1 MNRIKAWLRLMR
13 LGNAPTVLSALTGA
27 WALYGGEPFQVA
39 GVGVAIVAAYIGGM
53 LLNDVFDLPFDQLHH
68 PDRPLPQGSISR
80 SHGIAAAILC
90 GILTLALAGSQAQ
103 TEAVILLAAIVLYSW
118 CHKSSVWRAA
128 LLLGICRGMAV
139 LLAAATLGDGA
150 SGISTPIVLTLT
162 IAHGAGGA
170 AITVAASQEHQ
181 QRPGP
186 GGVVPLTRLLPL
198 GVFVLLDPPGSTF
211 TDWAT
216 DPGMLAMLGWLVWE
230 VACERKRRSDEPGQ
244 AVGAWIAGFSAVDL
258 VVASWVLHVPSMAL
272 ATICFVLS
280 RVLQRFLPAT

>member
-1 MNRIKAWLRLMR
+1 MLPRFFRR
-13 LGNAPTVLSALTGA
+13 RLTGA

-68 PDRPLPQGSISR
+68 PDRPLPQGFISR

-139 LLAAATLGDGA
+139 LLAAAMLGDGA

-162 IAHGAGGA
+162 VAHGAGGA

-198 GVFVLLDPPGSTF
+198 GVFVLLDPREVRLQTGRRI
-211 TDWAT
+211 
-216 DPGMLAMLGWLVWE
+216 LACGPCWDGWFGKLHASESGEAMSRDRRLGLGLPASRRWIWWLLRGCCMCHRW
-230 VACERKRRSDEPGQ
+230 RWRR
-244 AVGAWIAGFSAVDL
+244 
-258 VVASWVLHVPSMAL
+258 
-272 ATICFVLS
+272 FVLF
-280 RVLQRFLPAT
+280 FLASCRDFFPQPETLMA

>member
-1 MNRIKAWLRLMR
+1 MTTTTAWLRLMR
-13 LGNAPTVLSALTGA
+13 LGNAPTAVSAIAGA
-27 WALYGGEPFQVA
+27 WALYGGEPLQVA

-53 LLNDVFDLPFDQLHH
+53 LLNDVFDQSFDEEYH
-68 PDRPLPQGSISR
+68 PNRSLPQGLLPR
-80 SHGIAAAILC
+80 SQVIAAAIFC
-90 GILTLALAGSQAQ
+90 GILCLTLAGRLAQ
-103 TEAVILLAAIVLYSW
+103 TEAVILVASIGLYSW
-118 CHKSSVWRAA
+118 CHKASVWMAA

-139 LLAAATLGDGA
+139 LLAAAMLGDGA

-162 IAHGAGGA
+162 LAHGAAGA
-170 AITVAASQEHQ
+170 AITVAASKEHR

-186 GGVVPLTRLLPL
+186 GGVVPLARLLPL
-198 GVFVLLDPPGSTF
+198 VVFVLLDPPGSTLK
-211 TDWAT
+211 DWVT
-216 DPGMLAMLGWLVWE
+216 DPGMLAMMGWLVWE
-230 VACERKRRSDEPGQ
+230 IACERKRRSEQPGQ